1 MTRSFHR
8 MLTVAVVFA
17 VSVGGTAK
25 AAGPT
30 TVKLTPQNDSGESGT
45 ATLAEQGTKTK
56 VVVGVTGAPKGVAQ
70 PLHVHKGTCAQ
81 LDPKPAYGLTTLAD
95 GKSETTIDVPLS
107 TLEAGG
113 FAINGHKSAQDVNT
127 YVFCGN
133 IAAK

>member
-45 ATLAEQGTKTK
+45 ATSPSRARRPRWSW
-56 VVVGVTGAPKGVAQ
+56 A
-70 PLHVHKGTCAQ
+70 
-81 LDPKPAYGLTTLAD
+81 
-95 GKSETTIDVPLS
+95 
-107 TLEAGG
+107 
-113 FAINGHKSAQDVNT
+113 
-127 YVFCGN
+127 
-133 IAAK
+133 